1 MGALEPLW
9 PYLASTQA
17 RADLDH
23 RRHAVLHGMSLGAGL
38 LLAATLDPPWVLIVP
53 DADTLREALLD
64 LPAHGCTAMAWPG
77 GELSLYHGVSPES
90 ENTLKRHAV
99 LAALEDGTIDGVVT
113 TASAL
118 AHRLPAKDVLR
129 EATLRLTVGD
139 IVAPADLASHL
150 VRMGFHPESS
160 VTTRGTFARRG
171 GLLDI
176 WPPGTEQP
184 VRLEW
189 FGENIESM
197 RPFEPVSQRSEGQ
210 IEHLT
215 VWPVGEMLLPTEAW
229 PETAEIIR
237 RAAAEQSAQLRGW
250 GHRHEADRL
259 KALVQDHLERLG
271 SFRPGDGDEIY
282 ASFCHGVGTLLEHLP
297 DTTTLLRWL
306 PAEGQDR
313 LGAYLEGEE
322 AERDRKRRAGLLIQ
336 PPVEPLASLDEVEE
350 SLAKFRRVD
359 LSPEEPEDDL
369 FWWAPQVQGFPNRY
383 DELARRLLARSR
395 SGERVVI
402 ASNQPQRVFALLEEH
417 GCHSTYGARL
427 PGPGGAAYG
436 GVWIFRES
444 LGSGFEWPELRLAV
458 YSDREIFGWRKTG
471 GGKSRSRPK
480 QAGTPIT
487 SLEQLRPGDLVV
499 HAKHGIGRFQG
510 LHRIVM
516 DGTAKEFL
524 LVLYQGDDRLY
535 VPVEQT
541 GQLHRYRSAGD
552 GSPRLSKMGGTEWE
566 NVKNRVRK
574 AVQAVAEDLLQ
585 IHARRAALPG
595 HPFGPDS
602 AWQQELEDG
611 FPYTET
617 VDQLRAI
624 EETKAD
630 MEAARPMDRLICGDV
645 GFGKTEVA
653 IRAAFKAAV
662 GGKQVAVLA
671 PTTLL
676 AHQHYQV
683 FRERFAPYPVRVAPL
698 SRFRTAAQQ
707 KETLRQLGL
716 GEVDVVVGTH
726 RLLSKDVQ
734 FRDLGLLIVDEE
746 HRFGVSHK
754 ERLKAIKTQ
763 VDVLSMSATPIPRT
777 LYLALSG
784 ARDMSLITTPPANR
798 LPVKTMAGPWDP
810 EEVRKA
816 LLRELDRGGQVF
828 VLQNRI
834 EELDRIAA
842 MLVELVPGARVR
854 TAHGQMPENELEE
867 IMLSFVAH
875 EFDVLI
881 ATTIIESG
889 LDIPRANT
897 ILILDADRLGLAQ
910 LYQLRGRVGR
920 SDTKAYCYLFHAEHK
935 QLTDEGR
942 DRLVAMVQHTALG
955 SGYQIALRDM
965 EIRGVGNILGAEQH
979 GQMLTVG
986 YDTYMQLLEEAIAEG
1001 LGDPLT
1007 PRSEAVVDLQVAA
1020 MLPDDW
1026 FEDPD
1031 DKMLQYRRLAQVG
1044 SLRELELLTEEWKDR
1059 FGPPTPT
1066 VRNLL
1071 RLVGL
1076 KLRAT
1081 DLRIPAIKAEKGKVK
1096 VAISVPRPIWSDIQM
1111 QVPALAHWQWA
1122 AEELILDRKGMVPD
1136 EHLVACERLLEALT
1150 RPALVLD

>member
-1 MGALEPLW
+1 MGALEPLR
-9 PYLASTQA
+9 PYLSGSPG
-17 RADLDH
+17 
-23 RRHAVLHGMSLGAGL
+23 HAALEGLSHHVLQGMSLGAGVF
-38 LLAATLDPPWVLIVP
+38 LASTIRRPWVLVVP
-53 DADTLREALLD
+53 DPDTLRQALLD
-64 LPAHGCTAMAWPG
+64 LPAYGCRALPFPG
-77 GELSLYHGVSPES
+77 GELSVHHGVSPEQES
-90 ENTLKRHAV
+90 SLRRFTA
-99 LAALEDGTIDGVVT
+99 LAALAAGEVDGLVT
-113 TASAL
+113 TMAAL
-118 AHRLPAKDVLR
+118 AHRMPAPGVLR
-129 EATLRLTVGD
+129 ESRLTLRVGD
-139 IVAPADLASHL
+139 VHVPAELASHL
-150 VRMGFHPESS
+150 VRLGFRPEAA
-160 VTTRGTFARRG
+160 VTTKGTFARRG
-171 GLLDI
+171 GLLDV
-176 WPPGTEQP
+176 WPPGADQP
-184 VRLEW
+184 VRIEW
-189 FGENIESM
+189 FGENIESI
-197 RPFEPVSQRSEGQ
+197 RGFDPVSQRSEGQ
-210 IEHLT
+210 LDSLA
-215 VWPVGEMLLPTEAW
+215 VWPVRELLLPVDAW
-229 PETAEIIR
+229 AETATAIQQ
-237 RAAAEQSAQLRGW
+237 AADQQAAQLRGW
-250 GHRHEADRL
+250 GHRAEADRL
-259 KALVQDHLERLG
+259 KALVREHLERLG
-271 SFRPGDGDEIY
+271 AFQPGDGDEVY
-282 ASFCHGVGTLLEHLP
+282 ASFCHATGTLLDHLP
-297 DTTTLLRWL
+297 EDATLLRWL
-306 PAEGQDR
+306 PVEGEDR
-313 LGAYLEGEE
+313 LATYLAQEE
-322 AERDRKRRAGLLIQ
+322 AERDRKRKAGLLIT
-336 PPVEPLASLDEVEE
+336 PPTEPLASLREIEAAV
-350 SLAKFRRVD
+350 ARFRRID
-359 LSPEEPEDDL
+359 MQPEEPEDDL
-369 FWWAPQVQGFPNRY
+369 FWWAPQVQGFPNHY
-383 DELARRLLARSR
+383 GELARRLLARSR
-395 SGERVVI
+395 AGERVVI

-436 GVWIFRES
+436 GVWIFREG
-444 LGSGFEWPELRLAV
+444 LGSGFEWPELKLAV
-458 YSDREIFGWRKTG
+458 YSDHEIFGWRKTSA
-471 GGKSRSRPK
+471 GKAKARPK

-499 HAKHGIGRFQG
+499 HAKHGIGRYQG

-516 DGTAKEFL
+516 DGQAKEFL

-535 VPVEQT
+535 IPVDQT
-541 GQLHRYRSAGD
+541 GLIHRYRGAGD
-552 GSPRLSKMGGTEWE
+552 GSPRLSKMGGAEWE
-566 NVKNRVRK
+566 NVRNRVRK

-595 HPFGPDS
+595 HAFSADS
-602 AWQQELEDG
+602 AWQRELEDA
-611 FPYTET
+611 FAYTET

-630 MEAARPMDRLICGDV
+630 MEVARPMDRLICGDV

-662 GGKQVAVLA
+662 GGKQVAILA

-698 SRFRTAAQQ
+698 SRFRSAAQQ
-707 KETLRQLGL
+707 KETLRQLAL
-716 GEVDVVVGTH
+716 GEVDIIMGTH

-734 FRDLGLLIVDEE
+734 FKDLGLLVVDEE

-798 LPVKTMAGPWDP
+798 LPVKTMAGPWEP
-810 EEVRKA
+810 EQARQA
-816 LLRELDRGGQVF
+816 ILRELERGGQVF

-834 EELDRIAA
+834 DQLESLAARI
-842 MLVELVPGARVR
+842 VELVPTARVR
-854 TAHGQMPENELEE
+854 TAHGQMPENDLEE

-875 EFDVLI
+875 EFDILI

-897 ILILDADRLGLAQ
+897 IVIMDADRLGLAQ

-920 SDTKAYCYLFHAEHK
+920 SDQKAYCYLYHGDR
-935 QLTDEGR
+935 QDLTEEGR

-979 GQMLTVG
+979 GQMMTVG

-1001 LGDPLT
+1001 LGDPIAAQVET
-1007 PRSEAVVDLQVAA
+1007 VVDLQVSA

-1031 DKMLQYRRLAQVG
+1031 DKMMQYRRLAQVG
-1044 SLRELELLTEEWKDR
+1044 SVRELELLTEEWRDR
-1059 FGPPTPT
+1059 FGMPTAP

-1071 RLVGL
+1071 KLVGL

-1081 DLRIPAIKAEKGKVK
+1081 EMRIPSIKAEKGKVR
-1096 VAISVPRPIWSDIQM
+1096 VALAMPRPLWSDIQM
-1111 QVPALAHWQWA
+1111 QVPALAHWQWQA
-1122 AEELILDRKGMVPD
+1122 DELVLDRKGSVPD
-1136 EHLVACERLLEALT
+1136 EHLLACERLLEAVA
-1150 RPALVLD
+1150 RPVPVLD